1 MNGLDPKFEK
11 LMQAMQEAQEI
22 KESGFSSLVEKEVEV
37 SPLIPSQQAVME
49 AIITSMKSGNK
60 KHILA
65 GSAGVG
71 KTFMVKYLIRE
82 FRKLVRPFGEVYI
95 TAPTNRAVAVLH
107 DKEPEAPYYMEFK
120 TIHSALYLK
129 RKINEKTG
137 DISFVPDYNPTKE
150 RPFKGVTLLVVDESS
165 MLNSELLYYIE
176 NPAYNDTFMLFI
188 GDNKQLNPVGE
199 THSPIFGRPAIDGKE
214 ITVVTAGGDT
224 YQHIVPHYETYELTE
239 IIRQA
244 AGNPIIELSRNLH
257 NISLLEEK
265 LNEEGQGYQY
275 TEDFEFVVNRIIA
288 DGDRIRYLAWTNAEV
303 NSMNETVRKRIY
315 GNPKKVELGETIIFT
330 EPYGGRNTGD
340 LYYTNYEL
348 EVRTI
353 EIKELT
359 FNILSHFKTDS
370 GKVVDLEVPLT
381 FYWVNKD
388 IMIIHEDS
396 YYKFLDTC
404 KYLRSLTKDG
414 LKWKT
419 YYNFTE
425 MFAKFGYRYAL
436 TVHKAQGGTFD
447 TVIINMKDMNRNKSV
462 HEKPRL
468 WYTGITRA
476 SKNVFMYIAPFVPK
490 V

>member
-11 LMQAMQEAQEI
+11 LMNAMHQAKEI
-22 KESGFSSLVEKEVEV
+22 EDALGVKQAFVLKEEEVV
-37 SPLIPSQQAVME
+37 SPLIPSQQATME
-49 AIITSMKSGNK
+49 AIINSMLAGNK

-82 FRKLVRPFGEVYI
+82 FRRLVKPFGDVYI

-107 DKEPEAPYYMEFK
+107 DKEPEAPHYMEFK

-137 DISFVPDYNPTKE
+137 DISFVPDYNPTRE
-150 RPFKGVTLLVVDESS
+150 RPFKRTTLLVVDESS

-176 NPAYNDTFMLFI
+176 NPEYNDTFMLFI

-199 THSPIFGRPAIDGKE
+199 THSPIFGRPALDGQ
-214 ITVVTAGGDT
+214 IISVVIAGEVV
-224 YQHIVPHYETYELTE
+224 QHKVPHYETYELTE

-244 AGNPIIELSRNLH
+244 AGNPIINLSRNLH
-257 NISLLEEK
+257 QISLLEESI
-265 LNEEGQGYQY
+265 NEVGHGYQY
-275 TEDFEFVVNRIIA
+275 TEDYEFVVNKIIT
-288 DGDRIRYLAWTNAEV
+288 DGDQIRYLAWTNAEV
-303 NSMNETVRKRIY
+303 NSMNEVVRKRIY
-315 GNPKKVELGETIIFT
+315 GNPNKVELGETIIFS

-348 EVRTI
+348 EIKSVEVKETTFTI
-353 EIKELT
+353 LR
-359 FNILSHFKTDS
+359 HFKTNS
-370 GKVVDLEVPLT
+370 GKVVDLELPIT

-388 IMIIHEDS
+388 IMIVHEES

-404 KYLRSLTKDG
+404 KYLRTLTKEG
-414 LKWKT
+414 LSWKV
-419 YYNFTE
+419 YYSFTE

-436 TVHKAQGGTFD
+436 TVHKA
-447 TVIINMKDMNRNKSV
+447 
-462 HEKPRL
+462 
-468 WYTGITRA
+468 
-476 SKNVFMYIAPFVPK
+476 
-490 V
+490 